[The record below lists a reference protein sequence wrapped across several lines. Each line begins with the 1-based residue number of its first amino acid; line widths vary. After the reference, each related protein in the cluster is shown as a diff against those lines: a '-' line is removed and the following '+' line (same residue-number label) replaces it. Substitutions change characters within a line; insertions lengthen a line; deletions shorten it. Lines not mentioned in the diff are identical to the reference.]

1 MIVSLIVAVAKNR
14 VIGKDNDLIW
24 NLPKDMRFFKEKT
37 TGHHVIMGRKNF
49 ESIPEKYRP
58 LPNRTNII
66 VTRKQQYETK
76 NILTVNSVKE
86 GIEIAK
92 RNNDKEPFIIG
103 GGEIYELSLKEDL
116 VDKIYLTKLHKEFS
130 GDTFFPI
137 LDKKWKEIH
146 RVDVK
151 ADENHECAFS
161 FLTYVKKI
169 NF

>member
-66 VTRKQQYETK
+66 VTRKQQYEAK

-137 LDKKWKEIH
+137 LDKKWKEIN

>member
-1 MIVSLIVAVAKNR
+1 MIVSLIVAVAENR

-137 LDKKWKEIH
+137 LDKKWKEIN